1 MKKMTKAIVTGV
13 VGATSLFCM
22 CTVNAESLPEVTMEQ
37 IVNAN
42 VRENFLKDGSSYQTE
57 ISYQGAFTERAY
69 SDSELDSLTWITEDG
84 ETTQLTVGNVG
95 IGIYEGEYEF
105 YLIADD
111 SWVENNQAVFINC
124 LDKAATEKESIE
136 ECIQEGDNLII
147 TTSLSTEDTKEVV
160 EGYGVEYREG
170 DIQKVVYTVDAKTY
184 VLAEEA
190 SSLIRADGTVEDLG
204 GIKVTFDP
212 ERPESADEMY
222 RFLTESESKHT
233 VTIVLD
239 PDTEEEKTYS
249 ATLPT
254 GTPVYEILPEG
265 YEMIYA
271 DKECTEALETGIDQN
286 EDVVVY
292 SIPAK

>member
-13 VGATSLFCM
+13 VGVTSLFCM
-22 CTVNAESLPEVTMEQ
+22 CTVNAESLSEVTMEQ

-42 VRENFLKDGSSYQTE
+42 ARENFLKDGSSYQTE
-57 ISYQGAFTERAY
+57 VSYQGEYTERAY
-69 SDSELDSLTWITEDG
+69 SDSELNSITWITEDG

-111 SWVENNQAVFINC
+111 SWVENNQVVFINC

-147 TTSLSTEDTKEVV
+147 TTALSTEDTKEVV

-271 DKECTEALETGIDQN
+271 DKECTEALENGIDQN
-286 EDVVVY
+286 EDVIVY